1 MVIGAI
7 ERQMIQQERNNVRAA
22 YIQKAEHL
30 EARKAMMHWWSDYLN
45 ECRENMFPLIFGAAR
60 KIIMLPNPVMNP

>member
-45 ECRENMFPLIFGAAR
+45 ECREKYVPPYIWSSQKNHHAA
-60 KIIMLPNPVMNP
+60 

>member
-1 MVIGAI
+1 MAYSALIESGIWSEDAI
-7 ERQMIQQERNNVRAA
+7 ERQMSQQERNNVRAA

-45 ECRENMFPLIFGAAR
+45 ECREKYVPPYI
-60 KIIMLPNPVMNP
+60 